1 MELLRG
7 NACLHKGHTMDF
19 PLRKDDLPI
28 FYLHCMGVKE
38 KKIWVAMSVRTLVT
52 NEKRM
57 LGCIQEKL
65 IVSYVSTW
73 DHDQPISESTI
84 WLQ

>member
-1 MELLRG
+1 M
-7 NACLHKGHTMDF
+7 HKGKTMDL
-19 PLRKDDLPI
+19 PLRKEDLSK

-38 KKIWVAMSVRTLVT
+38 KKIWVAMSVGTLVT
-52 NEKRM
+52 NEERM

-73 DHDQPISESTI
+73 DHDQPVEEV
-84 WLQ
+84 